1 MEKSRIS
8 WLKIYNLCRVLVFTE
23 DFVFLKIETLE
34 KSYHKSKLFIQ
45 TPHKNIPFELVY
57 VQFAVCLKNKR
68 RFSIF

>member
-23 DFVFLKIETLE
+23 DFFFKIETLE
-34 KSYHKSKLFIQ
+34 KSCHKSKLFIQ

-57 VQFAVCLKNKR
+57 LQMQFVLR
-68 RFSIF
+68 IRDD